1 WFRSQPRNSGCA
13 LPSFIVQSFIG
24 SKANP
29 NSGHSVAT
37 GMIGR
42 MLPAPTVA
50 LFFMPLSLL
59 FEMCSGR
66 RSKDEAAPCESAP
79 PHAPWEDD

>member
-1 WFRSQPRNSGCA
+1 
-13 LPSFIVQSFIG
+13 
-24 SKANP
+24 
-29 NSGHSVAT
+29 
-37 GMIGR
+37 

-50 LFFMPLSLL
+50 LFFVPLFSL